1 MKKMH
6 NIISIF
12 TIIQIFFL
20 YSMYFTVLFVK
31 KTLIVFNIGKKIGS
45 HVETV
50 IDAHRLDVKIFS
62 FLAHPQTS
70 KK

>member
-1 MKKMH
+1 
-6 NIISIF
+6 
-12 TIIQIFFL
+12 
-20 YSMYFTVLFVK
+20 MYFTVLFVK